1 MVVHG
6 KTGTGTF
13 GESDGNYYGK
23 LSSNSNN
30 AAVYQV
36 VSFKKNTDYVVKG
49 KVKISNAKGQVF
61 LAVKWSIKCR
71 IKR

>member
-1 MVVHG
+1 MVG
-6 KTGTGTF
+6 LINNGGSMEKTGTGTF

-49 KVKISNAKGQVF
+49 KVKNFLNAKR
-61 LAVKWSIKCR
+61 VKYF
-71 IKR
+71 

>member
-1 MVVHG
+1 ME

-36 VSFKKNTDYVVKG
+36 VSFR
-49 KVKISNAKGQVF
+49 KIQIMLLKE
-61 LAVKWSIKCR
+61 K
-71 IKR
+71 